1 MANFENS
8 DELILKDVRL
18 DYFDA
23 WTPGEPQSAADKAN
37 PKKWKY
43 KAKVIFAPDS
53 PAATAAKNGLM
64 QAATK
69 LWGANAAN
77 MLRSLPTNSK
87 AVRKGDDYLAA
98 DGSVRPNYAGM
109 LFASASNVQKPAVV
123 GQAKHNGK
131 FVHISAD
138 GLAYVDG
145 AIVAPAYKITAPYR
159 GCYVNLK
166 LQFIAG
172 KADPAR
178 DMPNQVYAKLI
189 AIQFVR
195 DGEAFGNAPTSAE
208 GFDDEAVESNGA
220 GIDGSEDGLF

>member
-8 DELILKDVRL
+8 DELVLKGVRL

-23 WTPGEPQSAADKAN
+23 WTPGEPQNEKDKAN
-37 PKKWKY
+37 PKKWKF
-43 KAKVIFAPDS
+43 KAKAIFEPVG
-53 PAATAAKNGLM
+53 PAADAAKAGLM

-87 AVRKGDDYLAA
+87 AVRKGDDYLAT
-98 DGSVRPNYAGM
+98 DGSVRPAYAGK
-109 LFASASNVQKPAVV
+109 LFVSASNIMKPQIV
-123 GQAKHNGK
+123 GPAKHNGK
-131 FVHISAD
+131 FVQISAD
-138 GLAYVDG
+138 GRGYVDG
-145 AIVAPAYKITAPYR
+145 VELNPPPYKITAPYR

-172 KADPAR
+172 KADPSKE
-178 DMPNQVYAKLI
+178 MPNQVYAKLI

-195 DGEAFGNAPTSAE
+195 DGEAFGSGPTSAE
-208 GFDDEAVESNGA
+208 GFDDEDVETAGA
-220 GIDGSEDGLF
+220 GADEGGDLF